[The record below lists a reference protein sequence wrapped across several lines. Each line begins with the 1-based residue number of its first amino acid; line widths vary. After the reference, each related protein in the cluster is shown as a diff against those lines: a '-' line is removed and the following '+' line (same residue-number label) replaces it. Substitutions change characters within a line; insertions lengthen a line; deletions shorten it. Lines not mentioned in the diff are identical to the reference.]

1 MSLDKDVAAF
11 MGCVN
16 INSIIKSKALTI
28 IRHDEDIEKTRKLI
42 EFIDEHQDS
51 FLVSVLL
58 FIYQGVT
65 YFFVSMRNDFLNK
78 STRLVM
84 FLQNSLNQFAPL
96 TLCVQL

>member
-16 INSIIKSKALTI
+16 FSSIIESKALTI

-84 FLQNSLNQFAPL
+84 FLQNSLHQFAPL